1 MLYAP
6 NRPILPGMSKSR
18 SANRPLSLAIRT
30 SFEGG
35 ITAGSSAGQTSAMR
49 SKVMARDDYTCV
61 YCGFKA
67 ERFQEIRPLN
77 IDGVARGSKA
87 DDWVTACHMCDQC
100 LSLERVGMM
109 GEGILIW
116 LPEISQSE
124 LNHLIRALY
133 IARASEGEAG
143 ETAKRGLEALKGRR
157 DEAKRRLG
165 TDDPMVLATVF
176 ADQLTETEYQERMD
190 RLEGIRLF
198 SLDRRLQRT
207 ASGEVDRFPDM
218 LAFWRSKSGP
228 FGNMPPGNWRSLLDR
243 LGN

>member
-1 MLYAP
+1 MK
-6 NRPILPGMSKSR
+6 KSR
-18 SANRPLSLAIRT
+18 SLRPLSIAIR
-30 SFEGG
+30 SAFPGG
-35 ITAGSSAGQTSAMR
+35 ITASSSAGQSAALR
-49 SKVMARDDYTCV
+49 SKVMTRDDFSCV

-77 IDGVARGSKA
+77 IDGLARSSKA

-116 LPEISQSE
+116 LPELSQSE
-124 LNHLIRALY
+124 LNHLVRSLY
-133 IARASEGEAG
+133 VARASEGEVG
-143 ETAKRGLEALKGRR
+143 ESAKRGIEALRGRR

-190 RLEGIRLF
+190 KLEGIRLL

-218 LAFWRSKSGP
+218 LTYWRSKTGP
-228 FGNMPPGNWRSLLDR
+228 YGELPPSNWRTLLDR
-243 LGN
+243 LAS

>member
-1 MLYAP
+1 
-6 NRPILPGMSKSR
+6 MSKSR
-18 SANRPLSLAIRT
+18 SSLRPLPLAIR
-30 SFEGG
+30 SAFSAG
-35 ITAGSSAGQTSAMR
+35 ITASSSAGQSAALR
-49 SKVMARDDYTCV
+49 SRVMARDNYSCV
-61 YCGFKA
+61 FCGFKS

-77 IDGVARGSKA
+77 IDGVARGSKP

-109 GEGILIW
+109 GEGMLIW
-116 LPEISQSE
+116 LPEITQPE

-133 IARASEGEAG
+133 VARASEGEVG
-143 ETAKRGLEALKGRR
+143 ETAKQGLEALKGRR

-165 TDDPMVLATVF
+165 TDDPMILATVF

-198 SLDRRLQRT
+198 SLDRRIQRT

-218 LAFWRSKSGP
+218 LAYWRSKNGP
-228 FGNMPPGNWRSLLDR
+228 YGNTPPANWRNLLDR
-243 LGN
+243 LAG

>member
-1 MLYAP
+1 
-6 NRPILPGMSKSR
+6 MSKSR
-18 SANRPLSLAIRT
+18 SATRQLSLAIRT
-30 SFEGG
+30 SFAGG
-35 ITAGSSAGQTSAMR
+35 ITASSSSGQSAAIR
-49 SKVMARDDYTCV
+49 SKVMARDNYTCV

-77 IDGVARGSKA
+77 LDGVARSSKA
-87 DDWVTACHMCDQC
+87 DDWVTTCHMCDQC

-116 LPEISQSE
+116 LPELSQAE

-133 IARASEGEAG
+133 VARASEGEAA
-143 ETAKRGLEALKGRR
+143 ESARRGLDALRGRR

-218 LAFWRSKSGP
+218 LTFWRSKNGP
-228 FGNMPPGNWRSLLDR
+228 YGNMPVGNWRSLLDR
-243 LGN
+243 LDA